1 MIVTVTEF
9 AQLARDLNGHLL
21 PLGTNRIACQELTAA
36 GAFEALQSATHF
48 VRVAS
53 DTGLRVYVDGGY
65 YGFFPPGGV
74 EFKAME
80 GGTAS
85 PRPLISF
92 TAAA

>member
-1 MIVTVTEF
+1 MIVTITEF
-9 AQLARDLNGHLL
+9 AQMARDLNGHLL
-21 PLGTNRIACQELTAA
+21 PLGTNRLSCQELTGA
-36 GAFEALQSATHF
+36 GSFQPLQSATHF
-48 VRVAS
+48 VRLAS

-80 GGTAS
+80 GGAV
-85 PRPLISF
+85 ISI

>member
-1 MIVTVTEF
+1 MIVTMTEF
-9 AQLARDLNGHLL
+9 AQLARDQNGHLI
-21 PLGTNRIACQELTAA
+21 PLGTNRLVCQELTGA
-36 GAFEALQSATHF
+36 GAFQALQGATRF
-48 VRVAS
+48 VRLAS

-80 GGTAS
+80 GGAV
-85 PRPLISF
+85 ISV